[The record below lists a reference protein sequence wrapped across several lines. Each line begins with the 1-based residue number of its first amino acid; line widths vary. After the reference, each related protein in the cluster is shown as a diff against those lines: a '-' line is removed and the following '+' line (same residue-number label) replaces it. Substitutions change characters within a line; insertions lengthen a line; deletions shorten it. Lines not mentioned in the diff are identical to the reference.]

1 MPTYRIEEEGEI
13 DLLRA
18 NGGLAQSSLYKRK
31 NTEDNF
37 VKFLSQS
44 IPGHSFDDLILD
56 TGELENQLIKFMALL
71 EVTQKDKTQDLPKKN
86 TLECIKSNLKSI
98 IQAKSMGAID
108 ISNKVRIIFSLPIFN
123 L

>member
-1 MPTYRIEEEGEI
+1 
-13 DLLRA
+13 
-18 NGGLAQSSLYKRK
+18 
-31 NTEDNF
+31 
-37 VKFLSQS
+37 LSQS